1 MPLDVCYEGKAWK
14 VYYFSISDFVGELQD
29 FARFLDSI
37 DTTREEVIAIVPNSG
52 LVKATVLLD
61 MGFTGVKGYSIITKK
76 RVESEQPNGMTITYL
91 VTKGSRSA
99 SVREDSAG
107 IMKSALL
114 RLRLER
120 DHKMMAQAAPDR
132 EEWRPGWDLNPRVC
146 CQTMA

>member
-76 RVESEQPNGMTITYL
+76 RVESEQPNGMTITYTVPL
-91 VTKGSRSA
+91 DKGL
-99 SVREDSAG
+99 
-107 IMKSALL
+107 MKCLQCGKTFAKDYEKCPYCGSGSKKLL
-114 RLRLER
+114 E
-120 DHKMMAQAAPDR
+120 
-132 EEWRPGWDLNPRVC
+132 
-146 CQTMA
+146 